1 MNYKVILADDEP
13 EVLRSI
19 QRTLDWESYGFHVIG
34 GFLNGR
40 DVLDFLENQEAD
52 ILFTD
57 IRMPFMDG
65 IELVGHI
72 REKYPYMKL
81 VIISGY
87 DDFNYAREALVHGV
101 LDYILKPINAKEM
114 IHVIQRVRKKM
125 DAEMAEKKNVQNLQK
140 LYMENQPIIRE
151 NFLNRLVSG
160 NIRETTLQE
169 ELAGCWIYPESN
181 CFWSVALAQIENI
194 EAEEKE
200 KNMDPQLA
208 SVYIRSLIHSEFS
221 EGIWHEVF
229 YNPMGECIL
238 FGMKKTEEME
248 RILQKLNH
256 VARESRR
263 VMHIRIA
270 IGVGKIKEDLTKVKE
285 SFEDA
290 KEALLYRKMSRDGEV
305 IYMEDIDISDQ
316 AIILFDMETRNR
328 LFTAVK
334 FGKREDISQV
344 IAEMKENLAKLNM
357 RKSNYQAYCVSVLNA
372 LLEFVQQQNIEVEG
386 IFGGLP
392 NYLEILKQHEETGS
406 FLKWLET
413 QCLSLNGYFGQER
426 ENKTKSIIELAKKH
440 IHQEYGNKDISLE
453 KVAVEVGLTQTYF
466 SSVFKKETGMSFVE
480 YLTDV
485 RMKEAMRL
493 LKETDEKIYVVAQKV
508 GYPESGYFSHVFK
521 KKFGISPIQCRR
533 QGR

>member
-19 QRTLDWESYGFHVIG
+19 QRTLDWENYGFQVVG

-52 ILFTD
+52 IVFTD

-65 IELVGHI
+65 IELVRQI
-72 REKYPYMKL
+72 REKYPYMKM

-87 DDFNYAREALVHGV
+87 DDFHYAREALVQGV

-114 IHVIQRVRKKM
+114 VKVLERVREKM
-125 DAEMAEKKNVQNLQK
+125 DAEMAEKKNMQNLQK
-140 LYMENQPIIRE
+140 LYMENQAIIRE
-151 NFLNRLVSG
+151 NYLNRLVIG
-160 NIRETTLQE
+160 NIKEGALQE
-169 ELAGCWIYPESN
+169 ELARCGVHPDFC
-181 CFWSVALAQIENI
+181 CFWTTALVQIENI
-194 EAEEKE
+194 GDGEKE
-200 KNMDPQLA
+200 ESMDQQLA
-208 SVYIRSLIHSEFS
+208 SVYIRSLIHREFA
-221 EGIWHEVF
+221 EGTWLEVF

-248 RILQKLNH
+248 KILQRLNDI
-256 VARESRR
+256 ARESRR

-270 IGVGKIKEDLTKVKE
+270 IGVGKIKEDLRKVRE

-290 KEALLYRKMSRDGEV
+290 KEALLYRKMSQDGQV
-305 IYMEDIDISDQ
+305 IYMEDIDISGQ
-316 AIILFDMETRNR
+316 AIILFDLETRNG

-334 FGKREDISQV
+334 FGKQEDISQV
-344 IAEMKENLAKLNM
+344 IAGMQENLAELNM
-357 RKSNYQAYCVSVLNA
+357 RKNNYQAYCVSVLNA

-386 IFGGLP
+386 VFGGLP
-392 NYLEILKQHEETGS
+392 NYLEILKEHDETGS
-406 FLKWLET
+406 FLKWLEE

-426 ENKTKSIIELAKKH
+426 ENKAKNIIEIAKKH
-440 IHQEYGNKDISLE
+440 IHQAYGNPEIGLE
-453 KVAVEVGLTQTYF
+453 KVAAEVGLTQTYF
-466 SSVFKKETGMSFVE
+466 SSLFKKETGMSFVE

-493 LKETDEKIYVVAQKV
+493 LQETEEKIYVVAQKV